1 MLEYQEFIEAIE
13 KAYANPHKKSSQEY
27 HLIKNYE
34 ILNIADTKKI
44 IKKRTTEEPSIRY
57 LVPKEDIFDAI
68 LACHQNIGHKGR
80 DLMME
85 ECSKQH
91 LNLTANYIKSM

>member
-13 KAYANPHKKSSQEY
+13 KACANPHKKSSQEY

-34 ILNIADTKKI
+34 ILKIADTKKI
-44 IKKRTTEEPSIRY
+44 IKKRTTEDSSIRY

-68 LACHQNIGHKGR
+68 LAC
-80 DLMME
+80 
-85 ECSKQH
+85 CF
-91 LNLTANYIKSM
+91 